1 MAVAVRRSLRE
12 SEWWEKVL
20 KLSTSPEFSS
30 EWKIQLSSIGIPP
43 YSNLFQRMSDMLVNN
58 IMKEKFPISPTE
70 EETTAV
76 DTLTYEEKNGLRY
89 TAGAAIRALL
99 KKLTKHT
106 DSKELVLC
114 LNEMVE
120 GDKGAHPI
128 RNACA
133 DNSDVLYTF
142 IGECDCASKEWLHAI
157 DRSGLKHVTDD
168 VFMFVCFYHGAG
180 AAQTS

>member
-1 MAVAVRRSLRE
+1 M
-12 SEWWEKVL
+12 WEKVL

-30 EWKIQLSSIGIPP
+30 EWKTQLSSIGIPP
-43 YSNLFQRMSDMLVNN
+43 YSNFFQRVSDMLVNN
-58 IMKEKFPISPTE
+58 IMKEKFPVSPTE

-76 DTLTYEEKNGLRY
+76 DTLTYEGLRY

-99 KKLTKHT
+99 KKLTKHP

-142 IGECDCASKEWLHAI
+142 IGGECDCASKEWLHAI
-157 DRSGLKHVTDD
+157 DRGGLKHVTDD
-168 VFMFVCFYHGAG
+168 VFMFVCCCFLPWYGAG